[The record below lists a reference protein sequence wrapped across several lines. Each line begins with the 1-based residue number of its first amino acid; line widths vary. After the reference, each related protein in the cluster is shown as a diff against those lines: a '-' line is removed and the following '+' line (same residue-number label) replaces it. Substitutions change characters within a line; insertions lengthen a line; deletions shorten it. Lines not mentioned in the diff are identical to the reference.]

1 MRTAT
6 SLQGNDS
13 TRTGNDRT
21 APRRPDIQGLRAI
34 AVIMVVAYHAGLP
47 VPGGFVGVDV
57 FFVISGFV
65 IAQMLQ
71 REWNSTG
78 KIDFR
83 QFYLRRFKR
92 LTPALALM
100 LAVVIVATAFILSP
114 LGSQNAAAKTAVGA
128 ILLLANLVIARTTG
142 GYFDAPA
149 ETNPLLHCWSLS
161 VEEQFYLLFPAL
173 LAACWAWGRYRSN
186 SSPKR
191 IALIGVVAVTLL
203 SVIFSSLNVLAPDSR
218 PAHYL
223 ANFYSPLSRSWEF
236 GAGALLVV
244 SGMSGGRFR
253 RSVCIAMSALGLA
266 ALVVSGVI
274 INGSVAFPG
283 PWTVLPVAGS
293 VLLLLGGGRSDHAV
307 AKVLGSRPFTKTG
320 DWSYSIYLWHWP
332 FIVFAALLWPGAA
345 GVKLAAAILSVVPAL
360 ASFRWLEEPL
370 RARQV
375 AGARRIFSLVLA
387 TALPTLVLT
396 SGLVAG
402 SRMLRSVSEVAE
414 ARAAVSARHAPSERG
429 CLSHGPFDADF
440 VKACWW
446 NEDVKAPP
454 VYLVG
459 DSNAWHFAEAVLG
472 AAHSL
477 QRPTWIF
484 TTPSCPFIRDLE
496 IRAIGRSPFFPQAW
510 PLTEFAH
517 CRAYAR
523 FTIDWLTHAT
533 PGVVVIASLDQYWWD
548 PTLSV
553 RLGAGQ
559 PVVDSIG
566 KARVFREGIA
576 ATVSRLETAGHRV
589 VLVQSI
595 PTFRNPAPPW
605 DPRACTNVAVLR
617 GTCRRT
623 VPMAVIEQIQ
633 GPSRQALS
641 EAAAMTGSHLVDLRD
656 AMCPD
661 GLCSTHRGREWLYMD
676 ATHLTVR
683 ASRELAPFFVQ
694 AIDATSRTK
703 RKDSAL

>member
-6 SLQGNDS
+6 GPHSNDS
-13 TRTGNDRT
+13 TRAENDRT
-21 APRRPDIQGLRAI
+21 TSRRPDIQGLRAI
-34 AVIMVVAYHAGLP
+34 AVVMVVAYHAGLP

-65 IAQMLQ
+65 IVQMLQ

-100 LAVVIVATAFILSP
+100 LAVVIVAAAFILSP
-114 LGSQNAAAKTAVGA
+114 LGSQQTAAKTTVGA

-186 SSPKR
+186 SSPQR
-191 IALIGVVAVTLL
+191 IALIGVVAVTLV

-218 PAHYL
+218 SAHYL
-223 ANFYSPLSRSWEF
+223 ANFYSPLSRAWEF
-236 GAGALLVV
+236 GAGALLAV
-244 SGMSGGRFR
+244 SGMSGRRFR

-266 ALVVSGVI
+266 ALAVSGLI

-283 PWTVLPVAGS
+283 PWTALPVAGS

-307 AKVLGSRPFTKTG
+307 AKVLGSRPFAKAG

-332 FIVFAALLWPGAA
+332 FIVFAGLLWPGDA
-345 GVKLAAAILSVVPAL
+345 GVKLAAAMLSVVPAL

-370 RARQV
+370 RARQDV
-375 AGARRIFSLVLA
+375 GAHRVFSMVLA
-387 TALPTLVLT
+387 TVLPTLVLAL
-396 SGLVAG
+396 GLAAG
-402 SRMLRSVSEVAE
+402 SRVLRSMPGVAE
-414 ARAAVSARHAPSERG
+414 ARVAVSTRHAPSERG
-429 CLSHGPFDADF
+429 CLSRGPFSPDL

-446 NEDVKAPP
+446 NGDVEASPI
-454 VYLVG
+454 YLVG

-477 QRPTWIF
+477 QRPAWIF
-484 TTPSCPFIRDLE
+484 TTPSCPLIQHLE
-496 IRAIGRSPFFPQAW
+496 IRAVGRSPYFPQAW

-517 CRAYAR
+517 CTAYAR
-523 FTIDWLTHAT
+523 FTIDSLAQAT
-533 PGVVVIASLDQYWWD
+533 PGVVVIAGLDQYWWD

-553 RLGAGQ
+553 RLGTGQ
-559 PVVDSIG
+559 PVVDSVG

-576 ATVSRLETAGHRV
+576 ATVSRLEAAGHRV

-617 GTCRRT
+617 GTCGRT
-623 VPMAVIEQIQ
+623 VPVAVIEPIQ
-633 GPSRQALS
+633 EPSRQALS
-641 EAAAMTGSHLVDLRD
+641 EAATLTGSHLLDLRNVL
-656 AMCPD
+656 CPD

-676 ATHLTVR
+676 ATHLSVQT
-683 ASRELAPFFVQ
+683 SRELAPFFVQ
-694 AIDATSRTK
+694 AIDAASR
-703 RKDSAL
+703 